1 MYVADGGNRRV
12 QVFDAA
18 GRFVASWQG
27 GDERFVRPSAVAWDE
42 KGYVL
47 VLDSDTGWIRRFTDD
62 GRFLGEFGGPEAG
75 FLCPC
80 WLAVSEAGQIYVL
93 DSGNNRVQV
102 LEPIAR

>member
-18 GRFVASWQG
+18 GRFVVSWQG

-47 VLDSDTGWIRRFTDD
+47 VLDSGTGWIRRFTDD

-75 FLCPC
+75 
-80 WLAVSEAGQIYVL
+80 QIYVL